1 MGSSFDPGS
10 LDDEPSLAGTIR
22 ELTNQPVGSGRLAR
36 RRRELLGF
44 AERLTT
50 VGPLAPVAEI
60 GWAANRR
67 VRRVGGS
74 ALPALL
80 AYRIFV
86 WLLPLALVAVFV
98 IDLYRDQP
106 LDPQRAIE
114 RFGVPGYVA
123 ASISQATEETG
134 GPGLVSGAVVGGLVL
149 LYMTYALVRGLRAV
163 HALVWGVRLTRVSS
177 PFRKTVLALAA
188 LLALVL
194 GRGLLDGVGE
204 QAGWLMRVLLT
215 LASYLVIP
223 AVWLGVS
230 VRLPHRE
237 SGWRDHVPGA
247 VLMGV
252 AVGVIHALVT
262 LLLFPYL
269 EQKQETYGGL
279 GLAAGIMLALYG
291 LGWAITAAA
300 ALNAE
305 VVALRQE
312 RNGSGGRAASSL

>member
-1 MGSSFDPGS
+1 MGDSSDPGS
-10 LDDEPSLAGTIR
+10 LDHEPSLADTIR
-22 ELTNQPVGSGRLAR
+22 ELTNQPVGAGRLAR
-36 RRRELLGF
+36 RRRDLLGL

-60 GWAANRR
+60 GWGANHR

-98 IDLYRDQP
+98 TDLYREEP
-106 LDPQRAIE
+106 LDPQRAVE

-123 ASISQATEETG
+123 ASISQATAAAG

-163 HALVWGVRLTRVSS
+163 HALVWGVRLTRVTS
-177 PFRKTVLALAA
+177 PVRTTVLALAA
-188 LLALVL
+188 LLTIVL

-204 QAGWLMRVLLT
+204 QTGWPMRVLLA
-215 LASYLVIP
+215 LASYLVVP

-230 VRLPHRE
+230 MRLPHRG
-237 SGWRDHVPGA
+237 SGWREHVPGA
-247 VLMGV
+247 ILFGV

-305 VVALRQE
+305 LAALRHE
-312 RNGSGGRAASSL
+312 RTGTGGSAA